1 MCSPAEAHASPFNVL
16 SSSPSHHQALLKSSK
31 AMLQQHHS
39 AFAYMS
45 DQAYNSDNSD
55 DEDDEDEDGGKLFS
69 QPLAG
74 GRLMTV
80 G

>member
-1 MCSPAEAHASPFNVL
+1 
-16 SSSPSHHQALLKSSK
+16 
-31 AMLQQHHS
+31 MLQQHHS